1 MKTVMIS
8 DIVKNTI
15 ERTVRHKKYGLI
27 VIALIILFSG
37 MRVVFINADAPQD
50 LSISAA
56 IFTDE
61 GFKTFAARNFLLF
74 GDWKWTDS
82 DEYESWLDQSPLGTF
97 TSLAV
102 FHCFG
107 VGFAPIRFLSVAYSI
122 ATMVLLFIF
131 AGRFFDRKTALL
143 SLILFGFN
151 YFIIMSGRLAF
162 FEVHLNFYVMATLLC
177 VAEAVRRFHEKKF
190 LPSLIFWALAG
201 AGITAQFFLKKNF
214 LIIIIAVLPA
224 FVLSYL
230 KYRDVSER
238 TMKTALAVM
247 IALSGVSYLL
257 FAHMGSFQESLAR
270 LINVTVMGRPLVHFL
285 PLRTFDP
292 IAPFL
297 GKGIYLE
304 FIFLQP
310 ISFAVGIFFA
320 IYVLYKFCKK
330 MPVHGMDIFLSSWL
344 LFGFILLTL
353 MSYHPSRYYT
363 LFIIPMTLLLSR
375 AFSEL
380 DTDVAANFFSGKKEF
395 PFNVMVSL
403 LYLTLTVYSGVV
415 LLVQL
420 VPFSVR
426 SGLMRILYPAFSNG
440 NIPSVFYIVI
450 PLAVIE
456 FVLVFAIIIFRK
468 RLKHNLLKK
477 GAVHVLFLAIV
488 SLQAIQYGKWFI
500 FHDSTLYNTSKAL
513 GTELPENSVLIGSWS
528 SGLSMENRLRP
539 LIIQA
544 ANTYNYGVVE
554 KLMRGEK
561 ISTVL
566 LHKGG
571 REYSQESGMPMYF
584 AVSRNVVFERPIIR
598 RFDAILHPGNIV
610 KKFTLGYF
618 DVEIYKL
625 EPLRK

>member
-1 MKTVMIS
+1 MIS